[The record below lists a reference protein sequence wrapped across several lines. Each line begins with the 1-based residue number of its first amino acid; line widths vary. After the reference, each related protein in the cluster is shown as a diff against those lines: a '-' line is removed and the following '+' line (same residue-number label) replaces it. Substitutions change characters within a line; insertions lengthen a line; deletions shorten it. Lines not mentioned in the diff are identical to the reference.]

1 MKNLDLLNIV
11 IHSHDDF
18 RKRRIAAILA
28 WGFLG
33 LGFLSLLSLFYYS
46 DPGGLFQRSNFADPD
61 FVPLFWAT
69 ILTLIFSAV
78 FLLLTKTK
86 IPAHVLSGILVIG
99 TTVIIFVSDSPA
111 QLVGGRSTT
120 LLLFPIFM
128 SAVLIHSSAALI
140 VTILLLIPFILI
152 PRTILD
158 VNIYAWSSVFG
169 LALVIWVACYIMEKA
184 IREAREETYR
194 SNAMLGIA
202 SHELRTPLGVILGRL
217 SMFKL
222 QCGGDMHPLLEQIE
236 KPALSLNEIISHLL
250 DQAHIQSGKVQL
262 RTSNVNIRDMVQKI
276 SDLIRPR
283 AHEKSLRFS
292 VSIEESVPEQVVID
306 PLRVGQILTN
316 LLENAVKYTDQGNIS
331 LVADFHASSK
341 DSTLIFTVTDTG
353 IGIPKNKLRSM
364 FKPFVQG
371 QSYDTRVYG
380 GVGLG
385 LSIVRELVDLMKG
398 KITVNSTVGAG
409 STFAVTIPLEA

>member
-1 MKNLDLLNIV
+1 MKNLDLVNIV
-11 IHSHDDF
+11 IHSHDDL
-18 RKRRIAAILA
+18 RKRRIAVILA

-33 LGFLSLLSLFYYS
+33 LAFLSLISLFYYS
-46 DPGGLFQRSNFADPD
+46 DPGGLFQWSNFADHD
-61 FVPLFWAT
+61 FVLLFWAT

-86 IPAHVLSGILVIG
+86 IPANILSVILVIG
-99 TTVIIFVSDSPA
+99 TIVILFISDSPA
-111 QLVGGRSTT
+111 ELVGGRSTT
-120 LLLFPIFM
+120 LLLFPVFM

-158 VNIYAWSSVFG
+158 VNVYAWGSVFG

-202 SHELRTPLGVILGRL
+202 SHELRTPLGVVLGHL
-217 SMFKL
+217 SMMKL
-222 QCGGDMHPLLEQIE
+222 QYSEDVHPLLERIE
-236 KPALSLNEIISHLL
+236 KPALSLNEIISRLL

-262 RTSNVNIRDMVQKI
+262 RTSEVNVRELVQKI
-276 SDLIRPR
+276 SDIIRPL
-283 AHEKSLRFS
+283 AQEKSLRFS
-292 VSIEESVPEQVVID
+292 VFIKESVPEHVALD

-316 LLENAVKYTDQGNIS
+316 LLENAVKYTYDGIIS
-331 LVADFHASSK
+331 LEVDFRTSK
-341 DSTLIFTVTDTG
+341 ERTLIFTVTDTG
-353 IGIPKNKLRSM
+353 IGIPKNKIRSM

-385 LSIVRELVDLMKG
+385 LSIISELVDLMKG
-398 KITVNSTVGAG
+398 KITVNSTVGTG
-409 STFAVTIPLEA
+409 TTIAVTIPLEA

>member
-1 MKNLDLLNIV
+1 MKNIDLLSIV
-11 IHSHDDF
+11 INSHDDL
-18 RKRRIAAILA
+18 RKRRIGVILA

-33 LGFLSLLSLFYYS
+33 LAFLSLLSLFYYS
-46 DPGGLFQRSNFADPD
+46 DPGGLFQRSNFADHD
-61 FVPLFWAT
+61 FVLLFWAT

-86 IPAHVLSGILVIG
+86 IPANILSGILVIG
-99 TTVIIFVSDSPA
+99 TIVILFLSDSPTE
-111 QLVGGRSTT
+111 LVGGRSTT
-120 LLLFPIFM
+120 LLLFPVFM

-158 VNIYAWSSVFG
+158 VNVYAWGSVFG

-222 QCGGDMHPLLEQIE
+222 QYGGDMHPLLEQIE
-236 KPALSLNEIISHLL
+236 KPALSLNEIISRLL

-262 RTSNVNIRDMVQKI
+262 RTSDVNVRELVQKI
-276 SDLIRPR
+276 SDIIRSL
-283 AHEKSLRFS
+283 AQEKSLRFS
-292 VSIEESVPEQVVID
+292 VSIEESVPEHVVLD

-316 LLENAVKYTDQGNIS
+316 LLENAVKYTDKGNIS
-331 LVADFHASSK
+331 LVVDFHASSK
-341 DSTLIFTVTDTG
+341 DSTLIFSITDTG
-353 IGIPKNKLRSM
+353 IGIPQNKVRSM

-371 QSYDTRVYG
+371 QSYDTRLYG

-385 LSIVRELVDLMKG
+385 LSIVHELVNLMKG
-398 KITVNSTVGAG
+398 KITVKSSVGAG
-409 STFAVTIPLEA
+409 STFAVMIPLEV

>member
-11 IHSHDDF
+11 INSHDDL
-18 RKRRIAAILA
+18 RKRRIAVILA
-28 WGFLG
+28 WGLFG

-46 DPGGLFQRSNFADPD
+46 DSGGLFQKSNFADHD
-61 FVPLFWAT
+61 FVLLFWAT

-86 IPAHVLSGILVIG
+86 IPANILSGILVIG
-99 TTVIIFVSDSPA
+99 TIVILFLSDSPTE
-111 QLVGGRSTT
+111 LVGGRSTT
-120 LLLFPIFM
+120 LLLFPVFM

-158 VNIYAWSSVFG
+158 VNVYAWGSVFG

-236 KPALSLNEIISHLL
+236 KPALSLNEIISRLL

-262 RTSNVNIRDMVQKI
+262 RTSDVNIRELVQKI

-292 VSIEESVPEQVVID
+292 VSIKESVPEHVVID
-306 PLRVGQILTN
+306 SLRVGQILTN
-316 LLENAVKYTDQGNIS
+316 LLENAVKYTDKGIIS
-331 LVADFHASSK
+331 LVVDFHASR
-341 DSTLIFTVTDTG
+341 DSTLIFSITDTG
-353 IGIPKNKLRSM
+353 IGIPKNKVRSM

-371 QSYDTRVYG
+371 QSYDTRLYG

-385 LSIVRELVDLMKG
+385 LSIVHELVDLMKG
-398 KITVNSTVGAG
+398 KITVNSSVGAG
-409 STFAVTIPLEA
+409 STFAVMIPLEV

>member
-1 MKNLDLLNIV
+1 MKNLDLLSIV
-11 IHSHDDF
+11 INSHDDL
-18 RKRRIAAILA
+18 RKRRIGVILA

-33 LGFLSLLSLFYYS
+33 LAFLSLLSLFYYS
-46 DPGGLFQRSNFADPD
+46 DPGGLFQRSNFADHD
-61 FVPLFWAT
+61 FALLFWAT

-86 IPAHVLSGILVIG
+86 IPANILSGILVIG
-99 TTVIIFVSDSPA
+99 TIVILFLSDSPTE
-111 QLVGGRSTT
+111 LVRGRSTT
-120 LLLFPIFM
+120 LLLFPVFM

-158 VNIYAWSSVFG
+158 VNVYAWGSVFG

-236 KPALSLNEIISHLL
+236 KPALSLNEIISRLL

-262 RTSNVNIRDMVQKI
+262 RTSDVNVRELVQKT
-276 SDLIRPR
+276 SDIIRSL
-283 AHEKSLRFS
+283 AQEKSLRFS
-292 VSIEESVPEQVVID
+292 VSIEESVPEHVVLD

-316 LLENAVKYTDQGNIS
+316 LLENAVKYTDKGIIS
-331 LVADFHASSK
+331 LVVDFHASR
-341 DSTLIFTVTDTG
+341 DSTLIFSITDTG
-353 IGIPKNKLRSM
+353 IGIPKNKVRSM

-371 QSYDTRVYG
+371 QSYDTRLYG

-385 LSIVRELVDLMKG
+385 LSIVHELVDLMKG
-398 KITVNSTVGAG
+398 KITVKSSVGAG
-409 STFAVTIPLEA
+409 STFAVMIPLEV

>member
-1 MKNLDLLNIV
+1 MKNIDLLNIV
-11 IHSHDDF
+11 INSHDDL
-18 RKRRIAAILA
+18 RKRRIAVILA

-33 LGFLSLLSLFYYS
+33 LAFLSLLSLFYYS
-46 DPGGLFQRSNFADPD
+46 DPGGLFQRSNFSDHD
-61 FVPLFWAT
+61 FVLLFWAT

-86 IPAHVLSGILVIG
+86 IPVNILSGILVIG
-99 TTVIIFVSDSPA
+99 TIVILFISDSPRE
-111 QLVGGRSTT
+111 LVGGRSTT
-120 LLLFPIFM
+120 LLLFPVFM

-158 VNIYAWSSVFG
+158 VNVYAWGSVFG

-217 SMFKL
+217 SMFKF
-222 QCGGDMHPLLEQIE
+222 QYGGDMQPLLEQIE
-236 KPALSLNEIISHLL
+236 KPALSLNEIISRLL

-262 RTSNVNIRDMVQKI
+262 RTSEVNVRELVQKI
-276 SDLIRPR
+276 SDIIRPL
-283 AHEKSLRFS
+283 AQEKLLRFS
-292 VSIEESVPEQVVID
+292 VFIKESVPEHVVID

-316 LLENAVKYTDQGNIS
+316 LLENAVKYTYEGTIS
-331 LVADFHASSK
+331 LELDFHAGTQRK
-341 DSTLIFTVTDTG
+341 LIFTVADTG
-353 IGIPKNKLRSM
+353 IGIPKNKIRSM

-398 KITVNSTVGAG
+398 KITVNSTVGMG
-409 STFAVTIPLEA
+409 TTFAVTIPLEA

>member
-1 MKNLDLLNIV
+1 MKNLDLLSIV
-11 IHSHDDF
+11 INSHDDL
-18 RKRRIAAILA
+18 RKRRIGVILA

-33 LGFLSLLSLFYYS
+33 LAFLSLLSLFYYS
-46 DPGGLFQRSNFADPD
+46 DPGGLFQRSNFADHD
-61 FVPLFWAT
+61 FVLLFWAT

-86 IPAHVLSGILVIG
+86 IPANILSGILVIG
-99 TTVIIFVSDSPA
+99 TIVILFLSDSPTE
-111 QLVGGRSTT
+111 LVGGRSTT
-120 LLLFPIFM
+120 LLLFPVFM

-158 VNIYAWSSVFG
+158 VNVYAWGSVFG

-236 KPALSLNEIISHLL
+236 KPALSLNEIISRLL

-262 RTSNVNIRDMVQKI
+262 RTSDVNIRELVQKI

-292 VSIEESVPEQVVID
+292 VSIKESVPEYVVID

-316 LLENAVKYTDQGNIS
+316 LLENAVKYTDKGIIS
-331 LVADFHASSK
+331 LVVDFHASR
-341 DSTLIFTVTDTG
+341 DSTLIFSITDTG
-353 IGIPKNKLRSM
+353 IGIPKNKVRSM

-371 QSYDTRVYG
+371 QSYDTRLYG

-385 LSIVRELVDLMKG
+385 LSIVHELVDLMKG
-398 KITVNSTVGAG
+398 KITVNSSVGAG
-409 STFAVTIPLEA
+409 STFAVMIPLEV

>member
-11 IHSHDDF
+11 IHSHDDL
-18 RKRRIAAILA
+18 RKRRIAVILA
-28 WGFLG
+28 WGIFG
-33 LGFLSLLSLFYYS
+33 LACLSLISLFFYS
-46 DPGGLFQRSNFADPD
+46 DPGGLFQWSNFADHD
-61 FVPLFWAT
+61 FVLLFWAT

-86 IPAHVLSGILVIG
+86 IPANILSVILVIG
-99 TTVIIFVSDSPA
+99 TILILFISDSPTE
-111 QLVGGRSTT
+111 LVGGRSTT
-120 LLLFPIFM
+120 LLLFPVFM

-236 KPALSLNEIISHLL
+236 KPALSLNELISRLL

-262 RTSNVNIRDMVQKI
+262 RTSDVNIRELLQKI
-276 SDLIRPR
+276 SDVIQPR

-292 VSIEESVPEQVVID
+292 VSIEESVPEQSVID

-331 LVADFHASSK
+331 LVVDFHASSK
-341 DSTLIFTVTDTG
+341 YSTLIFTITDTG
-353 IGIPKNKLRSM
+353 IGIPKTKLRSM

-398 KITVNSTVGAG
+398 KITVSSTVGMG